1 MSSHPL
7 LSPVLDRLI
16 DEDPAVTREPS
27 KSRSEVLA
35 DMRRSVRRDLEH
47 LLNTRR
53 RPLLPVE
60 GLEEIEDSVVRY
72 GLPDIAAQNLGSAHG
87 RAALVRELEQTIRKF
102 EPRLRRVKVSIVD
115 NAAHLDRTL
124 RFRINAL
131 LRAHPAPEP
140 VVFDSAYEPDSGA
153 FEVKGG

>member
-16 DEDPAVTREPS
+16 DEDPAIAREPY

-35 DMRRSVRRDLEH
+35 GMRRAVRRDLEH

-53 RPLLPVE
+53 RPLTPVE
-60 GLEEIEDSVVRY
+60 GLDQIEESVITY

-87 RAALVRELEQTIRKF
+87 RAALVRELERTIRRF
-102 EPRLRRVKVSIVD
+102 EPRFASVKVEVVG
-115 NAAHLDRTL
+115 NASQIDRTL

>member
-1 MSSHPL
+1 MTSHPL
-7 LSPVLDRLI
+7 ITPVLDRLI
-16 DEDPAVTREPS
+16 NEDPAISREPY
-27 KSRSEVLA
+27 KSRNEVLS

-53 RPLLPVE
+53 RPLVPVE
-60 GLEEIEDSVVRY
+60 GLDEIEDSVLTY

-87 RAALVRELEQTIRKF
+87 RSALVRELERTIRMF
-102 EPRLRRVKVSIVD
+102 EPRFSSVEVELID
-115 NAAHLDRTL
+115 NQAHLDRTL